1 MRAVKFFHF
10 RRPSQQKLRAKWA
23 RKFKIKIKI
32 SFWKIFFIGKKWET
46 HSIFF
51 LCKPKW
57 KISVFK
63 SHIIWNVKIKITN
76 STCKFFPKFLQFFDT
91 VILDVF
97 GIHSAKSYF
106 YENLN
111 FPTKKHNISRKDY
124 YRTKNMQK
132 KLKTCK
138 VEYFVLWIIL
148 QKILS
153 VMSLSWKIKLS
164 QVLI

>member
-1 MRAVKFFHF
+1 
-10 RRPSQQKLRAKWA
+10 
-23 RKFKIKIKI
+23 
-32 SFWKIFFIGKKWET
+32 
-46 HSIFF
+46 
-51 LCKPKW
+51 
-57 KISVFK
+57 
-63 SHIIWNVKIKITN
+63 
-76 STCKFFPKFLQFFDT
+76 
-91 VILDVF
+91 
-97 GIHSAKSYF
+97 
-106 YENLN
+106 LN